1 MTAPPPDPLSSNRR
15 SSAFERQ
22 IRRVLAETIPAGPVV
37 VAASGGADS
46 TATLIAV
53 ARALGPE
60 SVTAAHFD
68 HRLRHPSEAAQ
79 DFEAVRAL
87 AARLGVL
94 LSVGRPSRR
103 PSDGSEA
110 SARTARY
117 RWLARACNGAGAA
130 FCLTGH
136 TLDDQAET
144 VLLRLARGAGAL
156 GAAGMRPVA
165 PWPVPAA
172 RGAASLHV
180 VRPLLGVTRADVE
193 GYLDALGVTA
203 SPDTTNEMLDY
214 ARNRVRH
221 ELMPALRE
229 VNARATEHLA
239 EFAATQRADDEV
251 LTALALEWLQ
261 EHAREARGEVLLDR
275 RRLRALPIA
284 LASRV
289 IREAAG
295 GLGVRLEGA
304 HVRAVLESLEKS
316 GRSVDLPLAH
326 SLTSGSL
333 LELRSQPSPTQGRD

>member
-1 MTAPPPDPLSSNRR
+1 VTTNDLDPLPSNRTT
-15 SSAFERQ
+15 SAFER
-22 IRRVLAETIPAGPVV
+22 RVARIFADIARPGPVV

-53 ARALGPE
+53 TRALGPDL
-60 SVTAAHFD
+60 VTAAHFD
-68 HRLRHPSEAAQ
+68 HRLRSPAETTQ
-79 DFEAVRAL
+79 DFEAVRGL

-94 LSVGRPSRR
+94 LAVGRPSRR
-103 PSDGSEA
+103 PSDRSEA
-110 SARTARY
+110 AARTARY
-117 RWLARACNGAGAA
+117 RWLARACTSAGASS
-130 FCLTGH
+130 CLTGH

-165 PWPVPAA
+165 PWPVEA
-172 RGAASLHV
+172 RGAAPLQV

-193 GYLDALGVTA
+193 GYLDALGVSA
-203 SPDTTNEMLDY
+203 SKDATNDTLDY

-229 VNARATEHLA
+229 VNARAVEHLA
-239 EFAATQRADDEV
+239 EFAANQRADDEV
-251 LTALALEWLQ
+251 LTALAVEWLQ
-261 EHAREARGEVLLDR
+261 EHARYTRSEVIMDR

>member
-1 MTAPPPDPLSSNRR
+1 MTTTELEPLPSNRR
-15 SSAFERQ
+15 TSAFER
-22 IRRVLAETIPAGPVV
+22 RFARVLAEVLPAGPVV

-46 TATLIAV
+46 TATLIA
-53 ARALGPE
+53 ASRALGPE
-60 SVTAAHFD
+60 FVTAAHFD
-68 HRLRHPSEAAQ
+68 HRLRPPAETTQ
-79 DFEAVRAL
+79 DFEAVRGL

-94 LSVGRPSRR
+94 LAVGRPSHR
-103 PSDGSEA
+103 PSDSSEA
-110 SARTARY
+110 AARTARY

-156 GAAGMRPVA
+156 GAAGMRPLA
-165 PWPVPAA
+165 PWPVEAR
-172 RGAASLHV
+172 RGAGLQV
-180 VRPLLGVTRADVE
+180 VRPLLGITRADVE
-193 GYLDALGVTA
+193 GYLGALGVSA
-203 SPDTTNEMLDY
+203 SADATNDTLDY

-229 VNARATEHLA
+229 VNARAVEHLA
-239 EFAATQRADDEV
+239 EFATTQRADDEV
-251 LTALALEWLQ
+251 LTALAVDWLQ
-261 EHAREARGEVLLDR
+261 EHARYTRSEVLMDR
-275 RRLRALPIA
+275 RRLRGLPVA